1 MACGDAKVSPVIG
14 EETELEV
21 MRRETETEEIYF
33 ILNFKD
39 EELVLPGVFAGK
51 VDVLTDR
58 VLEEG
63 EKLKKYEVRVVRCSK
78 LS

>member
-1 MACGDAKVSPVIG
+1 
-14 EETELEV
+14 

-63 EKLKKYEVRVVRCSK
+63 EKLKKYEVRVVRCPK